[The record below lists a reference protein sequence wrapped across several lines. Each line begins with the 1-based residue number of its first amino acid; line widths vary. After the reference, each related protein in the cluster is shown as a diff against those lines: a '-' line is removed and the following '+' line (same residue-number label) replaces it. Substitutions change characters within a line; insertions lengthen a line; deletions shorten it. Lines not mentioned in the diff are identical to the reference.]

1 MLNINDKLMSVNL
14 DRFKVCASNA
24 PAPLEYLIRQKGEIP
39 TLPRRA
45 LALIKA
51 GAKQGK
57 TQFTKVLMSSLLG
70 DISFNFTPADDT
82 LKVVYIDTEQDPYN
96 TYKLDVQVREMAE
109 LDTSDERLICY
120 NVSDQ
125 PCYTRYETLMAI
137 CMQKRPDV
145 IVLDGI
151 VDLVA
156 NFNDLEECKRVVE
169 NLNIL
174 AKTYNLCL
182 ITLLH
187 TNKTD
192 GNARGHL
199 GAFLEQKCT
208 DVFEVKKNA
217 DKISIQETASRQLP
231 IDNFSFNIKSD
242 GNLETNNPTNY
253 RYFVSAVCTR
263 PMTHTELMQSL
274 IKKFRLSA
282 TTAKRYIRNSKKYNI
297 LKHDT
302 KNKLYTLTKE

>member
-1 MLNINDKLMSVNL
+1 MININDKLMSVNL
-14 DRFKVCASNA
+14 DRFKVCADNA
-24 PAPLEYLIRQKGEIP
+24 PTPLEYLIQQKGSIP

-45 LALIKA
+45 IALIKA

-57 TQFTKVLMSSLLG
+57 TQLTKVLLSSFLG
-70 DISFNFTPADDT
+70 NDAFNFSTAYDN
-82 LKVVYIDTEQDPYN
+82 LNVVYIDTEQDAYN
-96 TYKLDVQVREMAE
+96 TYKLDVQVRDMAD
-109 LDTSDERLICY
+109 LDNNDERLTCY

-125 PCYTRYETLMAI
+125 STYVRHETLMAI

-151 VDLVA
+151 VDLVS

-208 DVFEVKKNA
+208 DVFEVKKSG
-217 DKISIQETASRQLP
+217 DTISVKETASRQLP
-231 IDNFSFNIKSD
+231 IDDFSFNIKSD
-242 GNLETNNPTNY
+242 GNLESNNPTDY

-263 PMTHTELMQSL
+263 PMTHTELKASL
-274 IKKFRLSA
+274 MSKFKMSESS
-282 TTAKRYIRNSKKYNI
+282 AKRFISSAKKYNI
-297 LKHDT
+297 VAVDS
-302 KNKLYTLTKE
+302 NKLYTLTKA

>member
-14 DRFKVCASNA
+14 DRFKVCADNA
-24 PAPLEYLIRQKGEIP
+24 PTPLEYLIQQKGEIP

-57 TQFTKVLMSSLLG
+57 TQFTKVLLSSFLG
-70 DISFNFTPADDT
+70 NDAFNFSTSYDN

-96 TYKLDVQVREMAE
+96 TYKLDVQVRDMAD
-109 LDTSDERLICY
+109 LDNNDARLTCY

-125 PCYTRYETLMAI
+125 PCYVRYETLLAI
-137 CMQKRPDV
+137 CMQIKPDV
-145 IVLDGI
+145 VVLDGI

-174 AKTYNLCL
+174 AKNYNLCL

-208 DVFEVKKNA
+208 DVFEVKKSG
-217 DKISIQETASRQLP
+217 DTISVKETASRQLP
-231 IDNFSFNIKSD
+231 IDDFSFNIKSD
-242 GNLETNNPTNY
+242 GNLETNNPTDY

-263 PMTHTELMQSL
+263 PMTHTEIKTALMA
-274 IKKFRLSA
+274 KFKMSESS
-282 TTAKRYIRNSKKYNI
+282 AKRFISSAKKYNI
-297 LKHDT
+297 LALDSH
-302 KNKLYTLTKE
+302 KLYTLTKA